1 MYDGD
6 GDDDDHI
13 DLFSVLVVLKLA
25 PAEYAAH
32 AFSSK

>member
-13 DLFSVLVVLKLA
+13 DLFSVLV
-25 PAEYAAH
+25 PDEYAAH

>member
-6 GDDDDHI
+6 GDDDDHK
-13 DLFSVLVVLKLA
+13 DLSSVLVGIKTC

-32 AFSSK
+32 AFS